1 MRTGMIFSTAS
12 LFGAVFA
19 FIILREEFT
28 FVQALAGM
36 AMVFGVYVLYR
47 K

>member
-1 MRTGMIFSTAS
+1 MRTGVIYSTSS

-19 FIILREEFT
+19 FVLLREPFSW
-28 FVQALAGM
+28 VQVLAGLVM
-36 AMVFGVYVLYR
+36 LLGVYVLYR